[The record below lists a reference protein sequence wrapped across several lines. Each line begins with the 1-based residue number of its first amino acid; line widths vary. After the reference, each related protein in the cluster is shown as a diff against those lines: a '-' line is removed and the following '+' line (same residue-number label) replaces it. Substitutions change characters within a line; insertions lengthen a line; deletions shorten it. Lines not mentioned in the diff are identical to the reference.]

1 MTIFLPRLGRDPAAP
16 FPPVTQALDDPNG
29 LLAMGGDLH
38 PERLTRAYAQGIFP
52 WFSDGQPIL
61 WWSPDPRMVLP
72 PRELH
77 VSRSL
82 RRFLRQCGWRV
93 SINTAFA
100 EVVAT
105 CARMPRRGQHG
116 TWITRDMQAAY
127 LALHRL
133 GRAHSVEVWD
143 GGQLAGAIYGVGFG
157 RMFFGES
164 MVSLQ
169 AGGSKVAIAAL
180 CAALRADGVDLL
192 DGQVESDH
200 LASLGFRTW
209 PRARFADACREHAD
223 PQQPLDLA
231 AVDPTLY
238 QPATLAAAS

>member
-1 MTIFLPRLGRDPAAP
+1 VTIFLPRLGRDAAAP
-16 FPPVTQALDDPNG
+16 FPPVTQALEDPNG

-72 PRELH
+72 PVELH

-93 SINTAFA
+93 STNAAFA
-100 EVVAT
+100 EVVSA
-105 CARMPRRGQHG
+105 CARAPRRGQHG
-116 TWITRDMQAAY
+116 TWITREMQDAY

-133 GRAHSVEVWD
+133 GRAHSVEVWVGD
-143 GGQLAGAIYGVGFG
+143 QLVGAIYGVGFG

-164 MVSLQ
+164 MVSLHP
-169 AGGSKVAIAAL
+169 GGSKVAIAAL
-180 CAALRADGVDLL
+180 CAALRALDVQLL

-200 LASLGFRTW
+200 LASLGFRVW
-209 PRARFADACREHAD
+209 PRSRFVAACAEHAN
-223 PQQPLDLA
+223 PHAALDLA
-231 AVDPTLY
+231 AVDPALY
-238 QPATLAAAS
+238 QPAALATAS

>member
-72 PRELH
+72 PGELH

-93 SINTAFA
+93 SINAAFA
-100 EVVAT
+100 EVVAA
-105 CARMPRRGQHG
+105 CAQAPRRGQHG
-116 TWITRDMQAAY
+116 TWITRDMQDAY
-127 LALHRL
+127 LVLHRA
-133 GRAHSVEVWD
+133 GRAHSVEVWAGD
-143 GGQLAGAIYGVGFG
+143 QLAGAIYGVGFG

-180 CAALRADGVDLL
+180 CAALRALDVQLL

-200 LASLGFRTW
+200 LASLGFRPL
-209 PRARFADACREHAD
+209 PRTRFVEACRVNAD
-223 PQQPLDLA
+223 PEAVLDLT
-231 AVDPTLY
+231 AVHPVLCQPT
-238 QPATLAAAS
+238 ALAAAT